1 MYRGLRDVKAR
12 CPADCRRR
20 RAAGDPASGAGRVP
34 GRRRAAGEGGN
45 SRGLV
50 CPTPWK
56 RQQDRPLTSRFW
68 PLILNACW
76 LENHKFGLGDPPMAR
91 IWKEPYSVERDLE
104 CTGHWGHPSNLVT
117 LRPRNTEWMYFVEV
131 CRFTFVFF
139 SPAEINPYLEFYR
152 KKVRGGRATFD
163 PQGHY

>member
-1 MYRGLRDVKAR
+1 
-12 CPADCRRR
+12 
-20 RAAGDPASGAGRVP
+20 
-34 GRRRAAGEGGN
+34 
-45 SRGLV
+45 
-50 CPTPWK
+50 
-56 RQQDRPLTSRFW
+56 PLTSRLW

-152 KKVRGGRATFD
+152 KKGRGGRATFD
-163 PQGHY
+163 PQGHYYSRWGGGPRNEHDEWQSPFERLPLRLRKEPKRQKVVKALEQALELFAGAEKGQER